1 MAIKGNNNLK
11 RLSILGSTGSI
22 GRNVL
27 DVVAQHPA
35 EFEIVGLAAGR
46 NIRLLAEQ
54 IRRFR
59 PSYVSVLDT
68 ATAVALKEL
77 LPSSPSFELLA
88 GTEGATA
95 VATAG
100 GIDLLVSAMVG
111 AAGLEPTLAAV
122 RQGTSVGLANKE
134 TLVAAGPLVMAAAQA
149 NNAAIIPIDSEHSA
163 IFQSIQGHRVDE
175 IRRLWLTASGGPFL
189 RQSKEQ
195 LTKVTPAE
203 ALSHPNWEMGPK
215 ITIDSATLMN
225 KGLEVIEA
233 SVLFQIPPERIEVHI
248 HPQSII
254 HSLVEYIDGSV
265 IAQLGIPDM
274 RVPIAYALAYPRR
287 LPLDL
292 PALDLFKVGRLSF
305 ERPDVDR
312 FPCLQLAFAA
322 IQAGGTMPAVL
333 NAANEVAVAAYLAGK
348 IPFPGIAATIS
359 RVMEAHQVQPLTS
372 LEQVLDVDGWARH
385 CAQGNLAHFKE

>member
-1 MAIKGNNNLK
+1 MK
-11 RLSILGSTGSI
+11 RLAILGSTGSI

-27 DVVAQHPA
+27 DVVTQHPT
-35 EFEIVGLAAGR
+35 EFEVVGLAAGR
-46 NIRLLAEQ
+46 NVDLLAEQ
-54 IRRFR
+54 IHRFQ
-59 PSYVSVLDT
+59 PSYVSVID
-68 ATAVALKEL
+68 ADAAYALKGL
-77 LPSSPSFELLA
+77 LPSPNSFELLT
-88 GTEGATA
+88 GTEGATT
-95 VATAG
+95 VATAP

-111 AAGLEPTLAAV
+111 AAGLEPTLAAI

-134 TLVAAGPLVMAAAQA
+134 TLVVAGPLVMAAAGEH
-149 NNAAIIPIDSEHSA
+149 NATIIPIDSEHSA
-163 IFQSIQGHRVDE
+163 IFQSIQGHRSED

-189 RQSKEQ
+189 RKSKEQ

-274 RVPIAYALAYPRR
+274 RVPIVYALAYPQR

-292 PALDLFKVGRLSF
+292 PALDLFQVGRLSF
-305 ERPDVDR
+305 ERPDGDR

-322 IQAGGTMPAVL
+322 IEAGGTMPAVL
-333 NAANEVAVAAYLAGK
+333 NAANEVAVAAFLEGR
-348 IPFPGIAATIS
+348 ISFPGIPGTIS
-359 RVMEAHQVQPLTS
+359 RTMEAHQVQSLIS
-372 LEQVLDVDGWARH
+372 LEQVLEVDGWARH
-385 CAQGNLAHFKE
+385 RAQGNLAHYKK

>member
-1 MAIKGNNNLK
+1 
-11 RLSILGSTGSI
+11 
-22 GRNVL
+22 L
-27 DVVAQHPA
+27 DVVTQHPT
-35 EFEIVGLAAGR
+35 EFEVVGLAAGR
-46 NIRLLAEQ
+46 NVDLLAEQ
-54 IRRFR
+54 IHRFQ
-59 PSYVSVLDT
+59 PSYVSVLD
-68 ATAVALKEL
+68 ADAAYALKRL
-77 LPSSPSFELLA
+77 LPSPNSFELLT
-88 GTEGATA
+88 GTEGATT
-95 VATAG
+95 VATAP

-111 AAGLEPTLAAV
+111 AAGLEPTLAAI

-134 TLVAAGPLVMAAAQA
+134 TLVVAGPLVMAAAVEH
-149 NNAAIIPIDSEHSA
+149 NATIIPIDSEHSA
-163 IFQSIQGHRVDE
+163 IFQSIQGHRSED

-189 RQSKEQ
+189 RKSKEQ

-274 RVPIAYALAYPRR
+274 RVPIVYALAYPQR

-292 PALDLFKVGRLSF
+292 PALDLFQVGQLNF

-322 IQAGGTMPAVL
+322 IEAGGTMPAVL
-333 NAANEVAVAAYLAGK
+333 NAANEVAVAAFLEGR
-348 IPFPGIAATIS
+348 ISFPGIPGTIS
-359 RVMEAHQVQPLTS
+359 RTMEAHQVQSLIS
-372 LEQVLDVDGWARH
+372 LEQVLEVDGWARQR
-385 CAQGNLAHFKE
+385 AQGNLAHFNK